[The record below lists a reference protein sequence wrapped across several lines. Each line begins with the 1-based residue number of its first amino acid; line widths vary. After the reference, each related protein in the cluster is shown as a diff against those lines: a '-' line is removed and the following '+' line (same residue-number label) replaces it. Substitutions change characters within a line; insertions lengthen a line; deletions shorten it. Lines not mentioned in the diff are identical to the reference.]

1 MLTILELLDV
11 YLPSRLVTSHDQV
24 TQVYEDKDF

>member
-11 YLPSRLVTSHDQV
+11 YLPSRLVTSRDQV